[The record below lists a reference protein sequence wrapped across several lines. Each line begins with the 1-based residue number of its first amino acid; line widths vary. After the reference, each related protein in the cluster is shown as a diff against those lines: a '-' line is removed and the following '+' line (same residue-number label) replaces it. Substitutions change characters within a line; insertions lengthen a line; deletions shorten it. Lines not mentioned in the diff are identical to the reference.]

1 MTRPTKNKQV
11 RREALREELKS
22 REYLRQ
28 IHSILESD
36 WQPDEV
42 AISSAKLSGY
52 FRLLSKTLPD
62 ARESPVTVGI
72 SHETTMTD
80 KARVV
85 ISSML
90 EGNITPGQA
99 NAVLD
104 ALTKVANI
112 HTVEE
117 FEARLAA
124 LEARGGINHEGDDD
138 D

>member
-62 ARESPVTVGI
+62 ARESPVTVNVDPAKP
-72 SHETTMTD
+72 MTE
-80 KARVV
+80 KAQA
-85 ISSML
+85 IIAEML
-90 EGNITPGQA
+90 SGNIPPSQA
-99 NAVLD
+99 SAALD
-104 ALTKVANI
+104 ALTKVASI
-112 HTVEE
+112 RVVEE
-117 FEARLAA
+117 FESRLAA
-124 LEARGGINHEGDDD
+124 LERGGYSMIEDDD